1 MHKSSSTTLSG
12 NFAPNMFFSDEP
24 GYYEDGNYGIRL
36 ETILRV
42 IPAIEALADNYGKY
56 ITQYT
61 YLSTLSSVYSRIFFV
76 FVIFIKSKRKFLY
89 SFGIDKLTRIG
100 NNFRKVHTVFPHIVA
115 AAIILF

>member
-42 IPAIEALADNYGKY
+42 IPAIEALTENYGTYY
-56 ITQYT
+56 IHYDLLMMSQKEATM
-61 YLSTLSSVYSRIFFV
+61 SAF
-76 FVIFIKSKRKFLY
+76 
-89 SFGIDKLTRIG
+89 
-100 NNFRKVHTVFPHIVA
+100 
-115 AAIILF
+115 

>member
-42 IPAIEALADNYGKY
+42 IRANETLTDNYGKY
-56 ITQYT
+56 I
-61 YLSTLSSVYSRIFFV
+61 
-76 FVIFIKSKRKFLY
+76 
-89 SFGIDKLTRIG
+89 
-100 NNFRKVHTVFPHIVA
+100 
-115 AAIILF
+115 

>member
-42 IPAIEALADNYGKY
+42 IPAIETLTDNYGKY
-56 ITQYT
+56 ITF
-61 YLSTLSSVYSRIFFV
+61 TLGLAKQDLWGLGAES
-76 FVIFIKSKRKFLY
+76 
-89 SFGIDKLTRIG
+89 
-100 NNFRKVHTVFPHIVA
+100 
-115 AAIILF
+115 

>member
-42 IPAIEALADNYGKY
+42 IPAIETLTDNYGKY
-56 ITQYT
+56 ITLYIRVGKT
-61 YLSTLSSVYSRIFFV
+61 GSLGPWSRVIVYC
-76 FVIFIKSKRKFLY
+76 SKL
-89 SFGIDKLTRIG
+89 
-100 NNFRKVHTVFPHIVA
+100 P
-115 AAIILF
+115 

>member
-42 IPAIEALADNYGKY
+42 IPAIDTLTDNYGKY
-56 ITQYT
+56 ITYT
-61 YLSTLSSVYSRIFFV
+61 A
-76 FVIFIKSKRKFLY
+76 
-89 SFGIDKLTRIG
+89 GIISLHQACFT
-100 NNFRKVHTVFPHIVA
+100 T
-115 AAIILF
+115 

>member
-42 IPAIEALADNYGKY
+42 IPAIEALTDNYGKY
-56 ITQYT
+56 IIF
-61 YLSTLSSVYSRIFFV
+61 TLGLAEQDLWGLEAES
-76 FVIFIKSKRKFLY
+76 
-89 SFGIDKLTRIG
+89 
-100 NNFRKVHTVFPHIVA
+100 
-115 AAIILF
+115 

>member
-42 IPAIEALADNYGKY
+42 IPAIEALTDNYGKY
-56 ITQYT
+56 ITYT
-61 YLSTLSSVYSRIFFV
+61 IHCTVRENFFCICN
-76 FVIFIKSKRKFLY
+76 FHEKFFISKREFLY
-89 SFGIDKLTRIG
+89 L
-100 NNFRKVHTVFPHIVA
+100 
-115 AAIILF
+115 LQ

>member
-42 IPAIEALADNYGKY
+42 IPAIEVLTENYG
-56 ITQYT
+56 T
-61 YLSTLSSVYSRIFFV
+61 YCIRYDPLMMSQKEATMSAF
-76 FVIFIKSKRKFLY
+76 
-89 SFGIDKLTRIG
+89 
-100 NNFRKVHTVFPHIVA
+100 
-115 AAIILF
+115 

>member
-42 IPAIEALADNYGKY
+42 IPAIEALTDNYGKY
-56 ITQYT
+56 IT
-61 YLSTLSSVYSRIFFV
+61 YLYLR
-76 FVIFIKSKRKFLY
+76 
-89 SFGIDKLTRIG
+89 
-100 NNFRKVHTVFPHIVA
+100 
-115 AAIILF
+115 LFNELFCICYFH